1 MGYEGIPRQKLSIN
15 KKNKEWREACV
26 EAYINLSGNGYT
38 LSSRKD
44 DLQRLY
50 DMYNG
55 VVDTN
60 DYNIVLK
67 PYGKTRNNFPSD
79 LRNYPIIKPIVDLL
93 MGEKAK
99 RPFNFTVSVQNGDTV
114 SRKEM
119 AKEETIYRSLQQQFV
134 NAANL
139 AGIETGV
146 ATQEVEMPAHV
157 SKLFESTYVDTR
169 AVMGQHAM
177 TYINSQQEVKRKL
190 DKAWFHYLVAGECYT
205 HRGVRHSEP
214 FYEVLNPINVNYD
227 LDPDLEFV
235 EDGDWASITKY
246 VHATT
251 LMDHYYDVL
260 TDKQI
265 LELEDPTHSGSD
277 IGYLASMTSAGGK
290 DPQDSRLI
298 EVVIVY
304 WKGRKRIGFLSYVD
318 PQTGEPME
326 EEVEDGF
333 RMPAELKE
341 QGAKV
346 EWIWVNEVWEG
357 TRIDNK
363 YYVNIQPVL
372 NQRNSL
378 DNPSVCKLPI
388 NGRRY
393 SDINASNISLVQLG
407 IPFQINYNIYK
418 YRLELAIARSKDIIA
433 QFDINMIPKK
443 WDMDKFMYFVEA
455 TGIAWV
461 DYNKEGV
468 QLSPQHQS
476 VLDMSIKTIEQ
487 YIVLLNS
494 IVEEWE
500 KLSGVTRQRQGQI
513 GSYEGKAAS
522 QQAIVQSS
530 HITED
535 LFKKFSYLEQR
546 DMQALLDYSKQAW
559 HTGKKAAYVMPDGV
573 TEFLDIDSIE
583 HMESNYGIFMTDSGK
598 EKDKIDGIRQLS
610 QAMVQNGV
618 PVSAIADMM
627 DADSFPQIKAKIKEA
642 EKRQEELEQ
651 AQKEAEAAQQQA
663 QLEQQEKQMQQLT
676 EDNEKERQTKLQ
688 IAEIHVSGQKQGA
701 EMNLQHGMQELELDK
716 EEIEIKEKLAN
727 EEIRSNKADEA
738 IDREKINADL
748 QKAKIAANSKKDS
761 NTKSE

>member
-55 VVDTN
+55 VVDTS
-60 DYNIVLK
+60 DYNLVLK
-67 PYGKTRNNFPSD
+67 PYGKSRKNFPSE
-79 LRNYPIIKPIVDLL
+79 LRNYPIIKPIIDLL
-93 MGEKAK
+93 MGEKTK
-99 RPFNFTVSVQNGDTV
+99 RPFNYTVAVQNADTV

-119 AKEETIYRSLQQQFV
+119 AKTETIYRNLQQQFV
-134 NAANL
+134 NAANK
-139 AGIETGV
+139 AGIDTGV
-146 ATQEVEMPAHV
+146 STEEVDMPEHV
-157 SKLFESTYVDTR
+157 ANLFESTYVDNR

-177 TYINSQQEVKRKL
+177 TYITSQQEIKQKL
-190 DKAWFHYLVAGECYT
+190 DKAWFHYLVSGECYT
-205 HRGVRHSEP
+205 QRGVRHNEP
-214 FYEVLNPINVNYD
+214 FYEVLNPLNVNYD
-227 LDPDLEFV
+227 LDPDLDYV

-246 VHATT
+246 VHAST
-251 LMDHYYDVL
+251 LIDHYFDVL
-260 TDKQI
+260 TDSEM
-265 LELEDPTHSGSD
+265 LELESPTHSGSD
-277 IGYLASMTSAGGK
+277 IGFLASMTSAGGRNA
-290 DPQDSRLI
+290 QDSRLI
-298 EVVIVY
+298 EVVTVY
-304 WKGRKRIGFLSYVD
+304 WKSRKRIGFLAFTD
-318 PQTGEPME
+318 PNTGEPIE

-333 RMPAELKE
+333 RMPQEMKE
-341 QGAKV
+341 AGGV
-346 EWIWVNEVWEG
+346 IEWLWVNQVWEG

-363 YYVNIQPVL
+363 VYVNIQPII

-378 DNPSVCKLPI
+378 DNPSICKLPI

-393 SDINASNISLVQLG
+393 SDINSENISLVSLG

-418 YRLELAIARSKDIIA
+418 YRLELAIARSKDIVA

-443 WDMDKFMYFVEA
+443 WDMDKFMYFVEG

-461 DYNKEGV
+461 DYNKEGT
-468 QLSPQHQS
+468 QLSPQHQF

-487 YIVLLNS
+487 YIMLLNS

-535 LFKKFSYLEQR
+535 LFKKFGGMEQR

-559 HTGKKAAYVMPDGV
+559 HTGKKTAFMMPDGV
-573 TEFLDIDSIE
+573 TEFLDIDSME
-583 HMESNYGIFMTDSGK
+583 HMESNYGIFMTDAGK

-610 QAMVQNGV
+610 QSMVQNGV
-618 PVSAIADMM
+618 PVSAIAEMM

-642 EKRQEELEQ
+642 EKKTRELEQ
-651 AQKEAEAAQQQA
+651 AQQEAEQAQQQA
-663 QLEQQEKQMQQLT
+663 QLEQQQAQMEQLK
-676 EDNEKERQTKLQ
+676 EDNEKERQTKIQ
-688 IAEIHVSGQKQGA
+688 IAEIHVSGQKEGA
-701 EMNLQHGMQELELDK
+701 QLNLQHGMQELELK
-716 EEIEIKEKLAN
+716 EEEIDIKEKLAN

-738 IDREKINADL
+738 IDREKI
-748 QKAKIAANSKKDS
+748 KATIKTTRISKAESNKKKD
-761 NTKSE
+761 